1 VALVSSD
8 AGQGDDPGEPS
19 DRALVEAHRG
29 GDPDAFAQIVRS
41 HYRMLLAQAER
52 RLGNHAEA
60 EDVVQ
65 EVFERAFKAID
76 RFGGE
81 FRLAAWLS
89 AITSHVCADH
99 GSRGSAQRRM
109 VDRAGGQ
116 ALPADDPTDS
126 VRDPKVT
133 AAVQAAMNALP
144 TSQRS
149 TFVLHAVDGYSYPEV
164 ADQLG
169 ISEANA
175 RARVHRAKVTLRRR
189 LAGLRETL
197 AGVVGIP
204 LGVRLFGRSARGSG
218 LRSASGGA
226 VERVANVTPA
236 HHLTAAS
243 VASELIPSGAVQ
255 QGPAYGAAQA
265 CVTADPATGQGLFNL
280 SQMAGQLA
288 SRVVATPLGQVLVA
302 ATPSAPR
309 GSLMAGLAVGIA
321 VVSAPFA
328 APFVTSRAQPQ
339 PASVASS
346 TQVVSTSSA
355 STGPVTQRL
364 SSPAP
369 APTPTPGS
377 ATTSAAGTAP
387 ADTATE
393 TTTATGAPTIVTKT
407 TAVATY
413 TTRSPGG
420 STGATTSTPAWEEL
434 AQRAPITPATV
445 PADQSTSQSTSGTT
459 PSGGSGGTATPTSVA
474 GASGGTVVAG
484 AACPWLSTFSG
495 GGPGQTLAAD
505 ALHGDPVATL
515 QTQKL
520 GLTTVAHDPV
530 VASSGSIDGLGAAG
544 GSVPVTVLAGA
555 CLPPLQGALVA
566 DVAGPGGAEV
576 QLQGTLVMVIG
587 DQSDAGYLFRGKVV
601 ALSSGDGGVPTTGGA
616 RGTGSSTTDTLPWGI
631 PDQFIAQLQIAEPAN
646 VAQLQ
651 IAFLGVTPPSDTP
664 SSGAST
670 ASVGGSTA
678 STPESGSSGSGES
691 TVSSSTSG
699 TVSGGTSGTSGT
711 VSGGTSGTVSGGTA
725 SSGDPATP
733 APSEPTSPAG
743 APTTSSVVSEP
754 EASADG
760 ATASTVGSDSGAS
773 AGSTS
778 STTETTASTSST
790 TETTASTGSSGMT
803 GSTASGTPVSD
814 TSAPATGQAG
824 S

>member
-8 AGQGDDPGEPS
+8 AGQADHPGEPS
-19 DRALVEAHRG
+19 DRALVEAHRR
-29 GDPDAFAQIVRS
+29 GDPEAFAQIVRS

-149 TFVLHAVDGYSYPEV
+149 TFVLYAVDGYSYPEV

-189 LAGLRETL
+189 LADLRETI

-204 LGVRLFGRSARGSG
+204 AGVRLFGRSARGSG
-218 LRSASGGA
+218 PRPAPGEGGW
-226 VERVANVTPA
+226 RVANATPGQ
-236 HHLTAAS
+236 HLAVAPT
-243 VASELIPSGAVQ
+243 ASELLPSGVVQ
-255 QGPAYGAAQA
+255 QGPACAAAQS
-265 CVTADPATGQGLFNL
+265 CITAEPAVGQRLFNL
-280 SQMAGQLA
+280 PQMAGQLA

-302 ATPSAPR
+302 AAPSAPR
-309 GSLMAGLAVGIA
+309 GSLMAGLAVGMA
-321 VVSAPFA
+321 VASAPFA
-328 APFVTSRAQPQ
+328 APFATSRAQSQ

-346 TQVVSTSSA
+346 TKLVSTSSA
-355 STGPVTQRL
+355 FAAPAAHRISST
-364 SSPAP
+364 AP
-369 APTPTPGS
+369 APTQTQSS
-377 ATTSAAGTAP
+377 AGTSGAAGAP
-387 ADTATE
+387 TETE
-393 TTTATGAPTIVTKT
+393 TTAADAPTITTKT
-407 TAVATY
+407 TAVTTY
-413 TTRSPGG
+413 TTPSPGG
-420 STGATTSTPAWEEL
+420 SGGASTSTSAWEVL
-434 AQRAPITPATV
+434 AQRAPITAVTAPPA
-445 PADQSTSQSTSGTT
+445 QSASQSTSGTT
-459 PSGGSGGTATPTSVA
+459 PSGGSGGAAAPTSVTGA
-474 GASGGTVVAG
+474 GGGTVVAG
-484 AACPWLSTFSG
+484 TACPWLSSFSG
-495 GGPGQTLAAD
+495 GGPGQTLASD
-505 ALHGDPVATL
+505 ALDGDPISTL

-520 GLTTVAHDPV
+520 GLTSDALDPV

-555 CLPPLQGALVA
+555 CLPPLEGALVA
-566 DVAGPGGAEV
+566 DVTGPEGAEV
-576 QLQGTLVMVIG
+576 QLQGTLVMVLG

-601 ALSSGDGGVPTTGGA
+601 ALSSGDGGVPTTGGLG
-616 RGTGSSTTDTLPWGI
+616 GTESSTDTLPWGI
-631 PDQFIAQLQIAEPAN
+631 PDRFIAQLQIAEPAN

-651 IAFLGVTPPSDTP
+651 IAFLGATPPSGTP
-664 SSGAST
+664 SSTASTGTSTTSVSESDSSGAGESTGATGSGGTTGSSGTNGTTGSSGTVSEGSSSTSDPTTPAPSDPTTPAGDPT
-670 ASVGGSTA
+670 ASVLSEPDVPTDGTASPTADSGNGSTAGSTA
-678 STPESGSSGSGES
+678 SS
-691 TVSSSTSG
+691 
-699 TVSGGTSGTSGT
+699 
-711 VSGGTSGTVSGGTA
+711 
-725 SSGDPATP
+725 
-733 APSEPTSPAG
+733 
-743 APTTSSVVSEP
+743 
-754 EASADG
+754 
-760 ATASTVGSDSGAS
+760 
-773 AGSTS
+773 
-778 STTETTASTSST
+778 
-790 TETTASTGSSGMT
+790 
-803 GSTASGTPVSD
+803 TPVSD
-814 TSAPATGQAG
+814 TTAPATGQAG